1 MALSFDGTVILGGKT
16 ATGIQVPDEVV
27 TALAAGKRPPVRV
40 TIGGHS
46 FRTTVAPMGGAFW
59 IPLNAGNRDAA
70 GVAAG
75 DVITVGIEVDT
86 APRVVEVPDDL
97 AAALGED
104 TGAKRFFDSLS
115 YSHQRAYV
123 LWIEDA
129 KTGRDPATTGQ
140 RRRRHA
146 PRRQEAL
153 TPLGALGASFVLA
166 LEFTDAGPVAEAF
179 LTFGNPDDP
188 DAPAYRL
195 GLEAFSSGD
204 WRPLLFQPT
213 DVATVS
219 AMDITELSHRRC
231 RRPRS

>member
-1 MALSFDGTVILGGKT
+1 MSTRRRDGLSFDGTVILGGKT
-16 ATGIQVPDEVV
+16 ATGIQVPDDVV

-75 DVITVGIEVDT
+75 DVVTVGIEVDT
-86 APRVVEVPDDL
+86 APRVVEVPERSRCRPRRGQPVP
-97 AAALGED
+97 A
-104 TGAKRFFDSLS
+104 RFFDSLS

-146 PRRQEAL
+146 ARRQTRDASL
-153 TPLGALGASFVLA
+153 RSPATQAVGRSFAGAHSLARWTTPS
-166 LEFTDAGPVAEAF
+166 
-179 LTFGNPDDP
+179 
-188 DAPAYRL
+188 
-195 GLEAFSSGD
+195 
-204 WRPLLFQPT
+204 
-213 DVATVS
+213 
-219 AMDITELSHRRC
+219 
-231 RRPRS
+231 